1 MLDKPI
7 AILIDGGYMDKVLY
21 EAGGVKVNFSKLSRR
36 IAKDKEILR
45 AYYYHCLPHLPQR
58 PTVEEET
65 HYTNKERFFNALQR
79 LDDFEV
85 RLGHLAARGWDN
97 AGNRLLEQKGVDVQ
111 IATDICR
118 LAYTGAVSQ
127 ILLITGDGDLKPAV
141 ILAKD
146 LGLKVCLWYGDS
158 ASTRV
163 SEMLFYACDQ
173 RRKLDVALLE
183 ECILGPVNY

>member
-1 MLDKPI
+1 M
-7 AILIDGGYMDKVLY
+7 
-21 EAGGVKVNFSKLSRR
+21 
-36 IAKDKEILR
+36 
-45 AYYYHCLPHLPQR
+45 
-58 PTVEEET
+58 
-65 HYTNKERFFNALQR
+65 
-79 LDDFEV
+79 
-85 RLGHLAARGWDN
+85 
-97 AGNRLLEQKGVDVQ
+97 DVQ

-118 LAYTGAVSQ
+118 LAYTGAVSH

-141 ILAKD
+141 MLAKD